1 MEGSRIKRKREDA
14 VLNPCI
20 QMFENEFLFVVSW
33 ASRVYSFK
41 DSNFLQISITK
52 YLKTSTN
59 SNTLKMY

>member
-1 MEGSRIKRKREDA
+1 
-14 VLNPCI
+14 
-20 QMFENEFLFVVSW
+20 MFEYEFLFVVSW
-33 ASRVYSFK
+33 ASRFYFLK

>member
-1 MEGSRIKRKREDA
+1 MEGNRIKRKREDA

-20 QMFENEFLFVVSW
+20 QMLENEFLFVVSW
-33 ASRVYSFK
+33 ASRFYFLKS
-41 DSNFLQISITK
+41 DFLQISITK